1 MGWKIEFFNSI
12 VIKTTQFM
20 FLSFYISIVL
30 SLLFY
35 LSIFLSFYHSIP
47 SIDTFYWYIDTLIHW
62 YIDTLIHIQ
71 THANTQYKQLQFHL
85 LLSKFFLESLSLTS
99 FLVHTKRASKP
110 SHFIT
115 HIIVIPKKK
124 KDYKMSQQEQGDNIS
139 IRKKNT
145 EYKEQVFS

>member
-1 MGWKIEFFNSI
+1 
-12 VIKTTQFM
+12 M
-20 FLSFYISIVL
+20 FLSFYR
-30 SLLFY
+30 LFY
-35 LSIFLSFYHSIP
+35 LSIYLSIYCSIVLSHLFIHS
-47 SIDTFYWYIDTLIHW
+47 
-62 YIDTLIHIQ
+62 IDTLIHIQ